1 MIRIVSLI
9 ASATEIVHALGMG
22 HCQVGRS
29 HECDFPTSVT
39 SLPICTAPK
48 FPLFENSRE
57 INKSVKE
64 TRLNTLSIYRVFED
78 VLKDLGPTHIL
89 TQSQCD
95 VCAVSLSDV
104 EQAVAKHL
112 SFQPNILSLQAD
124 RLSGIWKDIR
134 SVADA
139 LGIEEKGRELVDRLM
154 ESMQQISSQPLA
166 ASERPSV
173 ACLEW
178 LEPLM
183 AAGNWMPELVE
194 MAGGKNLFGEAGK
207 HSPWMSWEDLCK
219 SDPDIV
225 VILPC
230 GFTLNRT
237 AKELYWLTDRPEWKS
252 LKAVNTHRVYITD
265 GNQYGNRPGPR
276 IVESLQILAEIIHP
290 TVFDARFK
298 GTGWK
303 QVC

>member
-1 MIRIVSLI
+1 MIRIISLI

-48 FPLFENSRE
+48 FPLSENSRE
-57 INKSVKE
+57 TNKSVKE
-64 TRLNTLSIYRVFED
+64 TLLNTVSIYRVFED
-78 VLKDLGPTHIL
+78 VLKDLAPTHIL

-95 VCAVSLSDV
+95 VCAVSVSDV
-104 EQAVAKHL
+104 EQAVAKRL
-112 SFQPNILSLQAD
+112 SFQPNIVSLQAE
-124 RLSGIWKDIR
+124 RLTGIWTDIR
-134 SVADA
+134 LVAEA
-139 LGIEEKGRELVDRLM
+139 LGIEEKGHELVEQLT
-154 ESMQQISSQPLA
+154 ESMQQISNQALA
-166 ASERPSV
+166 AAERPSV

-207 HSPWMSWEDLCK
+207 YSPWMSWDELCD
-219 SDPDIV
+219 SDPDII

-230 GFTLNRT
+230 GFDLKQT
-237 AKELYWLTDRPEWKS
+237 AKEMYWLADQPGWKS
-252 LKAVNTHRVYITD
+252 LKAVNNHRVYITD

-290 TVFDARFK
+290 TVCDARFE

-303 QVC
+303 QAC

>member
-9 ASATEIVHALGMG
+9 ASATEMVHALGMG
-22 HCQVGRS
+22 NCQVGRS
-29 HECDFPTSVT
+29 HECDFPTSVK

-48 FPLFENSRE
+48 FPVSEDSGE

-64 TRLNTLSIYRVFED
+64 TLLNTVSIYRLFED
-78 VLKDLGPTHIL
+78 VLKDLAPTHIL

-104 EQAVAKHL
+104 EQAVAKRL
-112 SFQPNILSLQAD
+112 SFQPKIVSLQAN
-124 RLSGIWKDIR
+124 RLAGIWNDIR

-139 LGIEEKGRELVDRLM
+139 LGIEKKGHELVGRLT
-154 ESMQQISSQPLA
+154 EGMQRISSQALA
-166 ASERPSV
+166 ASEHPRV

-194 MAGGKNLFGEAGK
+194 MAGGKNLFGEAGT
-207 HSPWMSWEDLCK
+207 HSPWMSWEDLCE
-219 SDPDIV
+219 SDPDII

-230 GFTLNRT
+230 GFDLKRT
-237 AKELYWLTDRPEWKS
+237 AKELYWLMDRPEWKS